1 MGESY
6 GRRYVIHTRRR
17 GAPYI
22 RTSTVNVQRSKFNTN
37 TQRCKV
43 FGMERSCAQRQIL
56 LHIIAKSAEK
66 SQVRQQQKPI
76 IMTGLNHRVPYVLLY
91 TEKSSDPCCTLGVLR
106 RNDPSAE
113 KLVNID
119 LNAKRGEQTVY
130 VCRGGSRE
138 GGSDQRVLLSTTHRD
153 GLDYVRGSLRR
164 RWHYSYHSSCR
175 THEVS
180 DQGPGYT
187 RCQERGVGSR
197 SSLAPCPP

>member
-1 MGESY
+1 MRPKTNFITHHRKV
-6 GRRYVIHTRRR
+6 RRKVPSSTATKTNYHDRAKSPSAVCVVIYREVL
-17 GAPYI
+17 G
-22 RTSTVNVQRSKFNTN
+22 S
-37 TQRCKV
+37 
-43 FGMERSCAQRQIL
+43 L
-56 LHIIAKSAEK
+56 LHPGSLASE
-66 SQVRQQQKPI
+66 RPF
-76 IMTGLNHRVPYVLLY
+76 R
-91 TEKSSDPCCTLGVLR
+91 
-106 RNDPSAE
+106 
-113 KLVNID
+113 
-119 LNAKRGEQTVY
+119 VY